1 MAHNRPTAPLNGF
14 VITEAREN
22 GSVQLALR
30 GELDIATLPQLEDA
44 LERTRE
50 ASLLTLDLSALDFM
64 DSSGLRIIL
73 AEHARAQEAGRKLSI
88 VRGPAA
94 VHRVFELTGTA
105 ELLPIVDRPEA

>member
-1 MAHNRPTAPLNGF
+1 
-14 VITEAREN
+14 
-22 GSVQLALR
+22 
-30 GELDIATLPQLEDA
+30 
-44 LERTRE
+44 
-50 ASLLTLDLSALDFM
+50 M

-105 ELLPIVDRPEA
+105 ELLPIVDRAEG